1 MIILDM
7 SSKAEVDTT
16 AVVFGVGAII
26 IEVDNEIT
34 LSVEVVVVEIIV
46 GVIDTS
52 ENVENDEVRGVEV

>member
-16 AVVFGVGAII
+16 VVFGVGTII